1 MSILNK
7 EGAPGEK
14 LAAQVAR
21 RIEED
26 IIGAGWPV
34 GTVIGSEQAL
44 IERYG
49 VSRAVFREAVR
60 IVEHH
65 QVAVTR
71 RGPAGGLVVRAPDEA
86 AVATALGVYLEH
98 VGVTIESILH
108 ARYIVESL
116 AAALAPGRITE
127 DGIKILRGIINR
139 QATEDPSELSP
150 HHKLHHAI
158 AAATGNPVLVLFVDV
173 LNALTVRYSAREYAA
188 ARRSIAPSLL
198 TERSERVNRDH
209 VAIAEAVI
217 GGDEAR
223 AEHLTAQHLDVM
235 HEWITTPSTGGVVRR
250 LRSTAPGLMSTADG
264 TIAPSKLAETVA
276 GRLHEDVTQ
285 AGLPVGAVIGS
296 ESELLARYGVSR
308 SVLREAVRLLEYH
321 SVAQMRRGPGGGLVV
336 GKPDPTAT
344 IEATAL
350 YLEYSQA
357 GVEDLRIV
365 RNALELSCID
375 ILVERRDPELIER
388 LSALLATESAGS
400 EDSRGDLADDDRS
413 DDDRSDDDRSDRGR
427 SDRGRSDR
435 GSELSGGTPGHRL
448 HLELARLTGNE
459 ALASFVRVLTAVWPR
474 HLARAHAR
482 PDGYPSR
489 QPAVDEV
496 ALPGRRPPA
505 GAVAASAPGAACR
518 LDGPPQHGAADRAA
532 HRGILEALIDG
543 DRALARHRMRRHL
556 EALTAVATTAG

>member
-1 MSILNK
+1 MNK

-26 IIGAGWPV
+26 IIDAGWPV
-34 GTVIGSEQAL
+34 GTVIGSELAL

-65 QVAVTR
+65 QVAITR

-86 AVATALGVYLEH
+86 AVATAVGVYLEH

-108 ARYIVESL
+108 ARHIVESL
-116 AAALAPGRITE
+116 AATLAPSRITE
-127 DGIKILRGIINR
+127 DGIGILRGILNR
-139 QATEDPSELSP
+139 QATEDPSELSL
-150 HHKLHHAI
+150 HHQLHHAI
-158 AAATGNPVLVLFVDV
+158 AATTGNPVVVLFLDV
-173 LNALTVRYSAREYAA
+173 LNALTLRYSAREYSA

-198 TERSERVNRDH
+198 AERSERVHRDH

-217 GGDEAR
+217 GGDAAR
-223 AEHLTAQHLDVM
+223 AEHLATEHLNVM
-235 HEWITTPSTGGVVRR
+235 HEWITSPSTGGVVRR
-250 LRSTAPGLMSTADG
+250 LRSTAPGLTSTADG
-264 TIAPSKLAETVA
+264 TVAPSKLAETVA
-276 GRLHEDVTQ
+276 GRIHEDVTQ
-285 AGLPVGAVIGS
+285 AGLPAGAVIGS
-296 ESELLARYGVSR
+296 ESDLLARYGVSR

-336 GKPDPTAT
+336 GEPDPSAT

-350 YLEYSQA
+350 YLEYTQA

-375 ILVERRDPELIER
+375 ILVERRDPELLER
-388 LSALLATESAGS
+388 LTALLAIESTGRDDS
-400 EDSRGDLADDDRS
+400 FDDPSGDDNPHEDGGFDRGDEFDN
-413 DDDRSDDDRSDRGR
+413 
-427 SDRGRSDR
+427 
-435 GSELSGGTPGHRL
+435 GGAPGHRL

-482 PDGYPSR
+482 ADGYSGR
-489 QPAVDEV
+489 Q
-496 ALPGRRPPA
+496 PPA
-505 GAVAASAPGAACR
+505 GAVAAAPVR
-518 LDGPPQHGAADRAA
+518 LDGPPQHRAADRAA
-532 HRGILEALIDG
+532 HRGILEAVIDG
-543 DRALARHRMRRHL
+543 DRGLARHRMRRHL
-556 EALTAVATTAG
+556 ETLTAVATPPAAGRAGMHG

>member
-1 MSILNK
+1 MPSADRVTKLIPLQPMSVMNK

-116 AAALAPGRITE
+116 AAALAPSRITE

-217 GGDEAR
+217 GGDAAR
-223 AEHLTAQHLDVM
+223 AEHLAAEHLDVM

-276 GRLHEDVTQ
+276 GRIHEDVTQ

-336 GKPDPTAT
+336 GEPDPAAT

-375 ILVERRDPELIER
+375 ILIERRDPDLIER
-388 LSALLATESAGS
+388 LTALLATEGARHDDSDGDSDPAG
-400 EDSRGDLADDDRS
+400 EDSRHEDGGFVPGIQVDH
-413 DDDRSDDDRSDRGR
+413 
-427 SDRGRSDR
+427 
-435 GSELSGGTPGHRL
+435 GGTAGHRL

-459 ALASFVRVLTAVWPR
+459 ALASFVRVLTAVRPR
-474 HLARAHAR
+474 HLARADAGS
-482 PDGYPSR
+482 DGYSGS
-489 QPAVDEV
+489 QS
-496 ALPGRRPPA
+496 PA
-505 GAVAASAPGAACR
+505 GAVAGAPGH
-518 LDGPPQHGAADRAA
+518 LDGPPRHGLADRAA
-532 HRGILEALIDG
+532 HRGILEAVIDG
-543 DRALARHRMRRHL
+543 DRGLARHRMRRHL
-556 EALTAVATTAG
+556 EAPTAITTAAR